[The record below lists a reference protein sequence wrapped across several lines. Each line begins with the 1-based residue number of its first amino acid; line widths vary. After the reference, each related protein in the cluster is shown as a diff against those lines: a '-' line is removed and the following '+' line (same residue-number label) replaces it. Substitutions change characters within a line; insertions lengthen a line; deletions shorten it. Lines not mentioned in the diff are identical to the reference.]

1 MESKHKRTWKV
12 LAAAAT
18 LAAAVPI
25 AVIATATASQ
35 AVGPATLPVTV
46 TNNTGR
52 SGAVYLYVLGTNL
65 STGRLGYVNAAG
77 TFNNWPAGGSP
88 PTPAPDVSI
97 GGPGNGGSV
106 TLQVPRGLSGRVYFS
121 IGQRINFYLT
131 PDGLV
136 QPAPWAGGDSNRDI
150 LFDWSEFTYNNDGL
164 WLNSSQVDM
173 FAIPHA
179 VTVTNSAGATKRTG
193 DLVAGG
199 RDAVINGIKAQS
211 AWAGSVYTRSDGT
224 VLRVLA
230 PGKAAEAGLLS
241 STYYDGYIN
250 SAWSAYA
257 SKTLTVVP
265 FADQPNTKYFG
276 RTSGTVMTFTNG
288 SGQQV
293 ASFNRPSSGDVW
305 GCAGNLFAPNDQVVG
320 PIARTLCAA
329 LIRGTLGT
337 VDTQPS
343 TNAAQFFQN
352 SPADQY
358 AKIIHANMAD
368 GKAYAFPFD
377 DVGNFESLVNDGDPR
392 SAGIVLTSFTGGG
405 GGGGTAGAAAGTVTG
420 PGGKCVDVSGDDT
433 GGNGTAVQLWDC
445 QGNAVDQKWTH
456 NADNSLSTL
465 GRCLDIN
472 GNATANGTPVQLWDC
487 NGVGGQNWQQQA
499 DGSLRN
505 PQSGRCLDAPNATTT
520 NGTRLQ
526 IWDCNG
532 TTAQKFAVNGG
543 GPINGPGG
551 KCVDVAA
558 DDTGTNGAAVQLWDC
573 QSYAVD
579 QHWFHTTTGA
589 LRTLNR
595 CLDINGN
602 ATANGTPVQL
612 WDCNGVGGQNWQ
624 QQADGSLRNP
634 QSGRCLD
641 APNATTTNGTRL
653 QIWDC
658 NGTTAQKFTLT

>member
-1 MESKHKRTWKV
+1 MLR
-12 LAAAAT
+12 AAAA
-18 LAAAVPI
+18 LAIAVPVSVF
-25 AVIATATASQ
+25 AAATASQ

-77 TFNNWPAGGSP
+77 AFSNWPAGGNP

-106 TLQVPRGLSGRVYFS
+106 TIQVPRGLSGRVYFS
-121 IGQRINFYLT
+121 IGQKINFYLT

-136 QPAPWAGGDSNRDI
+136 QPAPWAGGDTNRDI
-150 LFDWSEFTYNNDGL
+150 LFDWSEFTYNDAGL

-199 RDAVINGIKAQS
+199 RDAVINGLKAQ
-211 AWAGSVYTRSDGT
+211 AGWAGSVYTRSSDGT

-241 STYYDGYIN
+241 ATYLDSYIN

-265 FADQPNTKYFG
+265 FGDQPNTKYFG
-276 RTSGTVMTFTNG
+276 RTSGTVMNFTN
-288 SGQQV
+288 SAGQQV
-293 ASFNRPSSGDVW
+293 ASFQRPGSSDVW
-305 GCAGNLFAPNDQVVG
+305 GCAGKLFAPNDQVVG

-329 LIRGTLGT
+329 LTRGTLGT

-343 TNAAQFFQN
+343 TNAAQFYQSN
-352 SPADQY
+352 PADQY
-358 AKIIHANMAD
+358 AKIIHANMVD

-405 GGGGTAGAAAGTVTG
+405 GGGGGGGGSTAAAGTITG

-445 QGNAVDQKWTH
+445 QSGAVDQRWTH
-456 NADNSLSTL
+456 NANGSLSTL

-472 GNATANGTPVQLWDC
+472 GNGTANGTQVQLWDC
-487 NGVGGQNWQQQA
+487 NGVGGQAWVQQA

-505 PQSGRCLDAPNATTT
+505 PQSGRCLDAPSGNTG

-532 TTAQKFAVNGG
+532 SGAQKFAVNGG
-543 GPINGPGG
+543 GTINGPGG
-551 KCVDVAA
+551 KCVDVAG
-558 DDTGTNGAAVQLWDC
+558 DDTGSNGTAVQLWDC
-573 QSYAVD
+573 QAGAVD
-579 QHWFHTTTGA
+579 QHWFHNANTS

-595 CLDINGN
+595 CLDIIGNG
-602 ATANGTPVQL
+602 TANGTQVEL
-612 WDCNGVGGQNWQ
+612 WDCNGVGGQNWV

-641 APNATTTNGTRL
+641 SPSGATGNGTRL

-658 NGTTAQKFTLT
+658 NGSAAQKFALT